1 MPNRPSK
8 LLPVAGFAIFLALI
22 VAGIAWRQAGMPQG
36 PAALAAATA
45 GEARLND
52 VPAAASA
59 ARAAPSPARAAPSD
73 RVERFMSS
81 KRIER
86 QASSDR
92 MAAVTTSLANKHRNE
107 PVDPQWA
114 GGMEATLQ
122 GVAQNAAFA
131 ESGIK
136 ADSLDIDCKSST
148 CRIDAGLPS
157 RGNAADWATVFMS
170 SVGSDIKRAYT
181 SVVAAP
187 DGTTH
192 VVIYA
197 EAR

>member
-8 LLPVAGFAIFLALI
+8 FLPVAGFGVFLALI
-22 VAGIAWRQAGMPQG
+22 VAGLAWRQASMPK
-36 PAALAAATA
+36 AAPATA
-45 GEARLND
+45 VAGEERLED
-52 VPAAASA
+52 VPVAASA
-59 ARAAPSPARAAPSD
+59 PRPGLSPAKADASD
-73 RVERFMSS
+73 RVERFMAS
-81 KRIER
+81 KRMER

-107 PVDPQWA
+107 RVDPQWA
-114 GGMEATLQ
+114 GGMEAKLQ
-122 GVAQNAAFA
+122 GVAQDPAFA
-131 ESGIK
+131 ESGVK

-157 RGNAADWATVFMS
+157 RGNAADWTTVFMS
-170 SVGSDIKRAYT
+170 SVGPDIKRAYT

-187 DGTTH
+187 DGTTR